1 MTYPATSRRRTG
13 PGRAVAVAVAGLTV
27 TALAGCGMIG
37 VGGAGD
43 GGAAPAA
50 GGGPG
55 LAATPTPGG
64 DPLPTATSQAPEEP
78 PAAPPVDAC
87 DLVSKREAE
96 KLAGTPLDDPVAI
109 RETCTYTGPVTGPTA
124 QVEVFVGD
132 GAKKFLDIERELGHE
147 FTPIAGAGD
156 EAYAEDGTVF
166 VNKGGVWVSIRLVRT
181 DDPARYRK
189 PLADLAR
196 TVAGRL

>member
-1 MTYPATSRRRTG
+1 MTYLGTGRRRTG
-13 PGRAVAVAVAGLTV
+13 PAVAAVAAVLTV
-27 TALAGCGMIG
+27 TALGGCGLIG
-37 VGGAGD
+37 GTGD
-43 GGAAPAA
+43 GGDAPAA
-50 GGGPG
+50 GGGQG
-55 LAATPTPGG
+55 VAATSTPGG
-64 DPLPTATSQAPEEP
+64 DPLATATEEP
-78 PAAPPVDAC
+78 SAAASVDAC
-87 DLVSKREAE
+87 SLVSKQEAE
-96 KLAGTPLDDPVAI
+96 KVAGTPLEDPMAV

-147 FTPIAGAGD
+147 FSPIAGAGD

-166 VNKGGVWVSIRLVRT
+166 LNKGGVWVSIRLVRT
-181 DDPARYRK
+181 DDPAKYRK

>member
-1 MTYPATSRRRTG
+1 MTYLGIGRRRNG
-13 PGRAVAVAVAGLTV
+13 PVLAAVAAVLTV
-27 TALAGCGMIG
+27 TALGGCGLIG
-37 VGGAGD
+37 VGGTSD
-43 GGAAPAA
+43 GGDAPAA
-50 GGGPG
+50 GGG
-55 LAATPTPGG
+55 ATSTPGG
-64 DPLPTATSQAPEEP
+64 DPLPTATAEAS
-78 PAAPPVDAC
+78 AAPTLDAC
-87 DLVSKREAE
+87 SLVSKQEAE
-96 KLAGTPLDDPVAI
+96 KVAGTPLEDPVAV

-147 FTPIAGAGD
+147 LSSITGAGD